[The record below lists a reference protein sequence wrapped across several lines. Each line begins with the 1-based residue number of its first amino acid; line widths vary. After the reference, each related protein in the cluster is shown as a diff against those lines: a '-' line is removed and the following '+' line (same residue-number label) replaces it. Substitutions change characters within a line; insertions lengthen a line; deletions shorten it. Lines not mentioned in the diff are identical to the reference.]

1 MPLSFRVGSVRPFVG
16 TRSYDDGAAATLQAG
31 VTSYGTNADGDQTY
45 QTSYL
50 EWGGRLDHLSDAID
64 LAQGND
70 VPERLVANATG
81 SERRYVG
88 SDERNGITAASDKTV
103 DVEATA

>member
-1 MPLSFRVGSVRPFVG
+1 MISMRLGSVRPFIG
-16 TRSYDDGAAATLQAG
+16 TRSYDDGTATTLQAG
-31 VTSYGTNADGDQTY
+31 LTTYGTNADGEQTY

-70 VPERLVANATG
+70 VPERLVATAI
-81 SERRYVG
+81 ERDRRYVA
-88 SDERNGITAASDKTV
+88 DNERNGITGAADATV
-103 DVEATA
+103 DVATA

>member
-1 MPLSFRVGSVRPFVG
+1 MLSMRLGSVRPFIG
-16 TRSYDDGAAATLQAG
+16 TRSYDDRAATTLQAG
-31 VTSYGTNADGDQTY
+31 VTTYSTNDNGDQTY

-70 VPERLVANATG
+70 VPERLVATC
-81 SERRYVG
+81 SDRDRRYVAAN
-88 SDERNGITAASDKTV
+88 ERNGITGAATETV
-103 DVEATA
+103 DVATA